1 MRLPVYVIRYGCRKC
16 GTGYTGEWDP
26 NRAGH
31 VEPATVCPSCGP
43 PVRLYLALDGRV
55 RRQER
60 SLTSLAPKNTRPAFN
75 PTESAAPRSLCWSS
89 SWWRS

>member
-31 VEPATVCPSCGP
+31 VEPATVCPSCGSP
-43 PVRLYLALDGRV
+43 LRLYLGTGRKGEETGKIIDLP
-55 RRQER
+55 RPQEH
-60 SLTSLAPKNTRPAFN
+60 
-75 PTESAAPRSLCWSS
+75 AAGL
-89 SWWRS
+89 